1 MPQSIHR
8 LKQQHYQVR
17 DTTRSWM
24 SHDSFMRV
32 TWLILECNMTHV
44 SINRLIVSEAS
55 TQCYQVFDMT
65 DLSVWQNSFT
75 WHTSFIPVTWLMSQ
89 SLHGLREL
97 PTQYYHLCDMT
108 YSSVSHGSF
117 MSVTWLM
124 SQSIQSLRGL
134 RGNPVACV
142 TWLIYPCD
150 MPHLRDM
157 THSSVRYDAC
167 LNQSTMSCAVL
178 SRMTYSSAWY
188 DCHVQS
194 YHVSYAVLS
203 RMWYDLYVVC
213 MWYDLFICVRR
224 LVRLRDMTHSW
235 AWNDS
240 NICMSWLMPQSV
252 HGLRALR
259 RSIITCVTWL
269 IHSTVWHDSFICVTW
284 LMHKSD
290 LTHSCVWH
298 D

>member
-97 PTQYYHLCDMT
+97 
-108 YSSVSHGSF
+108 
-117 MSVTWLM
+117 
-124 SQSIQSLRGL
+124 
-134 RGNPVACV
+134 
-142 TWLIYPCD
+142 
-150 MPHLRDM
+150 
-157 THSSVRYDAC
+157 
-167 LNQSTMSCAVL
+167 
-178 SRMTYSSAWY
+178 
-188 DCHVQS
+188 
-194 YHVSYAVLS
+194 
-203 RMWYDLYVVC
+203 
-213 MWYDLFICVRR
+213 
-224 LVRLRDMTHSW
+224 
-235 AWNDS
+235 
-240 NICMSWLMPQSV
+240 
-252 HGLRALR
+252 R

-269 IHSTVWHDSFICVTW
+269 IHLCHIAHSWAWHDSCLNQSRVSEGFEGILSRAWHDWFIHVTCLICVTW
-284 LMHKSD
+284 LIHLCDM
-290 LTHSCVWH
+290 THASINPQCHVQSYHVWLIHLRDTTVMCSLITCHMQSYHVCGMTCMWYVCGMTYLSAWDDSFVYVTWLIHEREMTQISACHDSCLNQSTVSERFDAVLSRVWH
-298 D
+298 DLFI